1 MSPWQRNH
9 PRSGALLVS
18 GIFAILLLSSLIAS
32 AGYCGWRLCS
42 LLFPGQ

>member
-1 MSPWQRNH
+1 MAPWTRNQ
-9 PRSGALLVS
+9 PGFGALLAS

-42 LLFPGQ
+42 LLLP

>member
-9 PRSGALLVS
+9 PHSGALLVS

-32 AGYCGWRLCS
+32 AVYCGWRLCTV
-42 LLFPGQ
+42 LLPGQ